1 MTPDGFRRAFPRL
14 YHVAAAC
21 QVERIRRLG
30 LRSAA
35 SLCDA
40 FGVPEE
46 EREALLRRNRSK
58 WTPLRPADG
67 GPPAWLRWQ
76 GMNDAPLRSRLD
88 PAIGVEDWRFFIN
101 GLAFFFGTETAAR
114 RLRDA
119 GDRGKGAKPPQ
130 AILAFDTAAVLT
142 AARERE
148 VRLCAFNNGFLDRSA
163 PGEGRRLRHRGDY
176 RPLEAWRAGERPAEI
191 AIGWGLPPGINFE
204 LLPPALP

>member
-1 MTPDGFRRAFPRL
+1 MTPDEFRRAFPRL
-14 YHVAAAC
+14 YHVTAAS
-21 QVERIRRLG
+21 QVGRIRRLG

-35 SLCDA
+35 SLCGA
-40 FGVPEE
+40 LGVPAG
-46 EREALLRRNRSK
+46 ERDALLRRNRPK

-101 GLAFFFGTETAAR
+101 GLAFVFGTEAAAR

-130 AILAFDTAAVLT
+130 AILAFDTAAVLE
-142 AARERE
+142 AAGERGL
-148 VRLCAFNNGFLDRSA
+148 RLCAFNNGFLDRSA
-163 PGEGRRLRHRGDY
+163 PGEGRRLRRRDDY
-176 RPLEAWRAGERPAEI
+176 RPLGRWRQGDRPAEI
-191 AIGWGLPPGINFE
+191 AITQALPPGITLE
-204 LLPPALP
+204 LMS